1 MTKEDYSGLRTFTE
15 KTYKDALKNNVFNK
29 SNHDSK
35 LQMLTF
41 LVNALFKLKE
51 YKLSLSYAEELRKA
65 MMEYDKMLEKKY
77 EFFYHN
83 TLVINYSVI
92 DIDKAISLLLDMK
105 NNIKKNKMTFYD
117 IFTYI
122 NLALCYYKKN
132 RFDDAIKQLITMKT
146 QEVFKNADEH
156 LRLKIDI
163 AEQIIRFEINDFDI
177 IDYRVNQIRREF
189 KKLLLQEE
197 AQRENEMLKLIVG
210 ISKSPDY
217 YAQKKWQQVAKNIM
231 KIETDIEEFIDY
243 NEWYRMQYGMD
254 EKQQEAYMNE
264 KLNQGKN
271 QGFANFNDP
280 NATPHQNYEARKAAR
295 FAAAAQQRAERGY
308 SETHRYRQWAH
319 TYRANVV
326 AAERAWP
333 LTLLGW
339 GMVFGGFYLFAQKM
353 WANHR

>member
-1 MTKEDYSGLRTFTE
+1 MNQGDHHAEATF
-15 KTYKDALKNNVFNK
+15 K
-29 SNHDSK
+29 
-35 LQMLTF
+35 
-41 LVNALFKLKE
+41 LVNEAYAILSDEKE
-51 YKLSLSYAEELRKA
+51 RQTYNTHHRFAGLHHNISSASPRFYSNPHYDPANNAASQQYR
-65 MMEYDKMLEKKY
+65 EYMR
-77 EFFYHN
+77 N
-83 TLVINYSVI
+83 TQ
-92 DIDKAISLLLDMK
+92 M
-105 NNIKKNKMTFYD
+105 NNNTTTNNSNNNPFG
-117 IFTYI
+117 
-122 NLALCYYKKN
+122 
-132 RFDDAIKQLITMKT
+132 
-146 QEVFKNADEH
+146 
-156 LRLKIDI
+156 
-163 AEQIIRFEINDFDI
+163 NDNFSSSNGSRNNSNGRPFNMND
-177 IDYRVNQIRREF
+177 
-189 KKLLLQEE
+189 
-197 AQRENEMLKLIVG
+197 
-210 ISKSPDY
+210 
-217 YAQKKWQQVAKNIM
+217 
-231 KIETDIEEFIDY
+231 FIDY

-333 LTLLGW
+333 LTLIGW